1 MECCPDTDILGSC
14 IHLMN
19 GDTDV
24 LLLLFNYKGDTN
36 AASDQASTVYNL
48 KKCRFLLRDGLLWL
62 PT

>member
-48 KKCRFLLRDGLLWL
+48 KKCRFLL
-62 PT
+62 